1 MRIDRVTAC
10 VQVRKDFQKCF
21 DFYTEKLGLVPI
33 QGDRNGLYA
42 NFASYKYGVPFFAI
56 YEAKHASEKVDGY
69 VIPSN
74 TEPSDTLSAVFHTA
88 DFDDVYNNWLE
99 AGVEFIGKKV
109 LSGEGFVFNIA
120 YFRDTEGNLLS
131 LEDGGV

>member
-1 MRIDRVTAC
+1 MH
-10 VQVRKDFQKCF
+10 
-21 DFYTEKLGLVPI
+21 
-33 QGDRNGLYA
+33 A

-74 TEPSDTLSAVFHTA
+74 SESSDTLSA
-88 DFDDVYNNWLE
+88 DFDAVYNNWLE

-109 LSGEGFVFNIA
+109 LSGKGFVFNIA
-120 YFRDTEGNLLS
+120 YFRDTEGNLLR
-131 LEDGGV
+131 